1 VTNFRGD
8 LTMNLKTLV
17 LVSVMALSTTSV
29 VRAGLVD
36 QIPGPFVPVL
46 YSGLPA
52 ALSQY
57 DLGATPPNL
66 QNFATAFENFTFA
79 SSGVID
85 SFSWIGQYEAV
96 SPGPLPIGGPNFEIS
111 FFTSLGATAGSAIP
125 VATFNVGTA
134 NETALTGAGAGF
146 YSYTTT
152 GTPFNVVGGTTY
164 FTSIVARLDY
174 AIAGWGLAFSN
185 TNGDGQ
191 SVNDFGDLTLT
202 RFNDPVDYAIAI
214 SAVPEPSSVAAILAV
229 AGLVA
234 VRRRR
239 VAE

>member
-1 VTNFRGD
+1 
-8 LTMNLKTLV
+8 MNLKTLV
-17 LVSVMALSTTSV
+17 LLSVMVLSTTSV
-29 VRAGLVD
+29 VRAALVD
-36 QIPGPFVPVL
+36 QIPGPFVPVT
-46 YSGLPA
+46 YNSVNA
-52 ALSQY
+52 NLSQY
-57 DLGATPPNL
+57 DLGASLPNL
-66 QNFATAFENFTFA
+66 SNFATAFENFTFA

-85 SFSWIGQYEAV
+85 SFSWIGQYEAI
-96 SPGPLPIGGPNFEIS
+96 SPGPLPVGGPNFEIS

-152 GTPFNVVGGTTY
+152 GTPFNVVSGTTY
-164 FTSIVARLDY
+164 FASIVAQLDY
-174 AIAGWGLAFSN
+174 GIAGWGLAFSN

-191 SVNDFGDLTLT
+191 SVQDFGDTSLT
-202 RFNDPVDYAIAI
+202 RFTDTVDYAIAI
-214 SAVPEPSSVAAILAV
+214 SAVPEPSSVAAILTV

-239 VAE
+239 VAK